1 MDNNM
6 AQDGIGSASLRQK
19 HRKESRRSGED
30 SGSLSA
36 AGAHEGQRDLSE
48 GSEETP
54 LLATEN
60 RNTTTVEDRSRRY
73 SEYRPWDE
81 FADLPWWKKPHAYW
95 LLGPFMLSALAYGG
109 IIVPKINLIL
119 NLICREY
126 YADKSLQDPNF
137 TLLPITWMGEN
148 PQCRSPEVQQ
158 RVAAFTL
165 QGSLISGI
173 LAAIIAPKLGALS
186 DRYGRKPVMC
196 ITNFGMFTGEILTI
210 LAAKFPETFHV
221 RWLLLGY
228 FFDGLCGSFIA
239 SMAMSH
245 SYAADSTPPKSRNV
259 VFGYFHGCLFT
270 GIALGP
276 LAAAYIIKVTGTVI
290 AMFYIALGCHVFFIV
305 FLVLFIPESLSKSRQ
320 QAARERHKA
329 AVLAR
334 GPSSDWIQ
342 QIYSFNLLEP
352 LKILYPKGPHVDPEV
367 RRNLLLLAS
376 VDMIIFGVAMGAMTV
391 VIIYSQFV
399 FGWTASQQSIF
410 MSVVNSSRVFC
421 LLAVLPVMA
430 RLYHGKAG
438 TRQSQPD
445 TGADVFELSVLRAGI
460 LFDMVG
466 FLGYTLARTGPLFIL
481 SGAVASFGGM
491 GSPTL
496 QAALTKHVPPG
507 QVGQLLGAMGLL
519 HSFARI
525 VAPTIFNLIYIAT
538 VESFSQTV
546 FVILTVLFGLAF
558 AVSWFVRPGIKLVE
572 DPDDESSANQRR
584 RFCSVPQDVEDIE
597 DVLAI

>member
-1 MDNNM
+1 MPIMTNNG
-6 AQDGIGSASLRQK
+6 ARNADDEADTTQKKRRESQRGGEASRSLRA
-19 HRKESRRSGED
+19 SGAD
-30 SGSLSA
+30 GR
-36 AGAHEGQRDLSE
+36 QRDSRE
-48 GSEETP
+48 ENEETP
-54 LLATEN
+54 LLATEATN
-60 RNTTTVEDRSRRY
+60 GHATEDRPRRH

-81 FADLPWWKKPHAYW
+81 FADLPWWKKPHSYW
-95 LLGPFMLSALAYGG
+95 LLAPFILSALAFGG

-119 NLICREY
+119 NLICHEY
-126 YADKSLQDPNF
+126 YADKSIQDPNF
-137 TLLPITWMGEN
+137 TLLPISWTGEN

-158 RVAAFTL
+158 KVAAFTL

-186 DRYGRKPVMC
+186 DRYGRKPIMC
-196 ITNFGMFTGEILTI
+196 VTNFGMFTGEILTI
-210 LAAKFPETFHV
+210 LAAKYPETFPV
-221 RWLLLGY
+221 RWMLLGY

-259 VFGYFHGCLFT
+259 IFGYFHGCLFT

-276 LAAAYIIKVTGTVI
+276 LLAAYIIKVTGTVI
-290 AMFYIALGCHVFFIV
+290 AMFYIALGCHIFFIV

-342 QIYSFNLLEP
+342 QIYAFNLFEP
-352 LKILYPKGPHVDPEV
+352 LKILYPKGPHIDPEI

-376 VDMIIFGVAMGAMTV
+376 VDMIIFGVAMGAITV
-391 VIIYSQFV
+391 VIIYSQFI

-421 LLAVLPVMA
+421 LLAVLPA
-430 RLYHGKAG
+430 LTRLYRGKAG
-438 TRQSQPD
+438 RRQSQPD
-445 TGADVFELSVLRAGI
+445 TGADVFELSVMRAGI

-466 FLGYTLARTGPLFIL
+466 FLGYTLARTSPLFML

-525 VAPTIFNLIYIAT
+525 IAPTVFNLIYIAT
-538 VESFSQTV
+538 VESFPQTV
-546 FVILTVLFGLAF
+546 FVILTAMFGMAF
-558 AVSWFVRPGIKLVE
+558 GVSWFVKPGLKLVE
-572 DPDDESSANQRR
+572 DPDDESSYQRR
-584 RFCSVPQDVEDIE
+584 FRPVPEEVE